1 MSGSISIKYDR
12 FHQMKVLKIVVAI
25 LLVGA
30 LAGVPSTSHAFG
42 VLRYTYD
49 MIANQFGLD
58 RGPLPIVKPK
68 NEPPMDHRPPDKGSY
83 RTGAPQQGIHLQ
95 AEGF

>member
-1 MSGSISIKYDR
+1 MRK
-12 FHQMKVLKIVVAI
+12 LALLTAI
-25 LLVGA
+25 LAFSA
-30 LAGVPSTSHAFG
+30 LAFVPTTSHAFG

-49 MIANQFGLD
+49 MIANQLGLD

-68 NEPPMDHRPPDKGSY
+68 NEPPLDHRPPDKGSY
-83 RTGAPQQGIHLQ
+83 RTGAQQQGIHLQ